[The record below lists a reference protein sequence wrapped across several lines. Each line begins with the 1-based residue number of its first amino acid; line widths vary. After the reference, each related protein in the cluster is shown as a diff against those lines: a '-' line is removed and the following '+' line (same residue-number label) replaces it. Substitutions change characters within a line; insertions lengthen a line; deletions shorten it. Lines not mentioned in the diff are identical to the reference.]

1 MNMDVEDPKEE
12 SLLIDSK
19 EESLR
24 INHSTVRMNIP
35 DLDISGEN
43 LPTQTTSNDASF
55 EAAIRE
61 RSLTSH
67 PQLRSVHEEAE
78 QNLVDPILLAQL
90 NQTSKDD

>member
-1 MNMDVEDPKEE
+1 MNMDVEDPKDE

-24 INHSTVRMNIP
+24 INQSNLRMNIP